1 MIKTNTG
8 EFNLNLS
15 KAIAKAKENGTA
27 LVRKVAID
35 LNTKVV
41 EKTPRD
47 LGNAKN
53 RWALSLKIPDQTQYG
68 PDLNGAGAIARAIKG
83 IAAFVPG
90 DTIFVTN
97 NLPYIR
103 VLEYGLYGKPE
114 GTANGRKTKNGFSIQ
129 ATSGFARITF
139 KEVKSEFNKKIK
151 EIR

>member
-1 MIKTNTG
+1 MIKTNAG

-15 KAIAKAKENGTA
+15 KAIAKAKEGRTA

-41 EKTPRD
+41 DKTPRD
-47 LGNAKN
+47 TGAAKN
-53 RWALSLKIPDQTQYG
+53 RWALALKTPDQTEYG
-68 PDLNGAGAIARAIKG
+68 PDLSGAGSIARAIKG

-103 VLEYGLYGKPE
+103 MLEYGLYGKPE
-114 GTANGRKTKNGFSIQ
+114 GTANGPKTKNGFSIQ
-129 ATSGFARITF
+129 APSGFARITF
-139 KEVKSEFNKKIK
+139 KEIKAEFNKKIK
-151 EIR
+151 EIG